1 MANREKKIEKKYL
14 IRRIVCGAI
23 AISAIAIFIDIA
35 KVNKRVIEEKTA
47 RIKLEKEDIQKKKKV
62 QELYQGLNV
71 VKKDFEWS
79 EELEA
84 GNKPNKI
91 VLHHSAI
98 EDMNID
104 EVHEKHLENG
114 WAGIGYHYFINKKGD
129 IYQGREENIIGAH
142 VKDNNIDTLGICL
155 EGNLEKYLPTQEQ
168 NESILKLL
176 EYLSFKYDIEQLYGH
191 RDLGQTLCPGEN
203 LKVSHIK
210 NELEL
215 FSLEKED

>member
-1 MANREKKIEKKYL
+1 MGNREKKIEKKYL
-14 IRRIVCGAI
+14 IRRVVCGAI
-23 AISAIAIFIDIA
+23 AISVIAISIDIA
-35 KVNKRVIEEKTA
+35 KVNKKVIEEKTA
-47 RIKLEKEDIQKKKKV
+47 RIKLEKENIQKKKKV

-79 EELEA
+79 EKLEE

-142 VKDNNIDTLGICL
+142 VKDNNINTLGICL
-155 EGNLEKYLPTQEQ
+155 EGNLEKNLPTQEQ
-168 NESILKLL
+168 DESLLKVL
-176 EYLSFKYDIEQLYGH
+176 EYLSFKYDIEELYGH
-191 RDLGQTLCPGEN
+191 RDLGETLCPGEN

-210 NELEL
+210 NKLEL